1 MGGCSDPSV
10 RVLFSTPVRRDVV
23 NLTSFH
29 HQLFYPFPITWS
41 CCITSLLDSWWC
53 VIHFNAN
60 QAFLNDCGSLRIS
73 WERQCSRNLTTSRSP
88 CDGSLKWVWHIDA
101 WKFRDK
107 SVLIALCTRNWAPS
121 EDYGC
126 ASSVDGT
133 WSMSS
138 LRSSFRSEGNS
149 VAVAFKLQVWH
160 YFTLDKFCSLLCN
173 SFLRPGVRSRLHLLT
188 FCWVVGCTTSA
199 PWTDEHDASQQVR
212 DEVTERPKKLFLL
225 PVAIAS
231 RGCSSE

>member
-1 MGGCSDPSV
+1 MGGCSDPSL
-10 RVLFSTPVRRDVV
+10 RVLFSTPVGET
-23 NLTSFH
+23 LT
-29 HQLFYPFPITWS
+29 
-41 CCITSLLDSWWC
+41 TSLHFTINYFIHFISLDLLHNLHTWFLMIY
-53 VIHFNAN
+53 IHFNAN
-60 QAFLNDCGSLRIS
+60 RAFLNDHGSLCIS